1 MSQDSSLKFQDY
13 LDAAGDAAKRTR
25 TVTIV
30 LVVASVLAFVGLLNS
45 LPDGWIVERLK
56 TLSKAGVALN
66 KPPDTIMDT
75 EDTRSIAY
83 LEEKIGP
90 KPPRYK
96 DDEDKKNNIETEQ
109 YKQYKDQYKELYIAM
124 VRIYADNTFTIRVPF
139 FGIGF
144 DINYL
149 GLLSGLG
156 FVIILIL
163 FRFSITRELD
173 NLKLS
178 FEVAKKRTSLWE
190 FYHLLAM
197 RQVLTIP
204 PVETERESKFWA
216 FIPKVIPKVI
226 PKILAFIPKVI
237 CFLPLLVY
245 AAVTW
250 NDIRTSPQ
258 IGENISEALTKSVL
272 IEDYIFL
279 LFILLLTIACYIR
292 WCQVDKVWEDYWNKA
307 KKEKAFKEDSKS

>member
-1 MSQDSSLKFQDY
+1 MSRDSSLDFQDH
-13 LDAAGDAAKRTR
+13 LATAGDAAKRTR

-30 LVVASVLAFVGLLNS
+30 LVVASVLTFVGWLNS
-45 LPDGWIVERLK
+45 LPDGWIAKRLK
-56 TLSKAGVALN
+56 TLSTAGIALN
-66 KPPDTIMDT
+66 KPPDAILDA
-75 EDTRSIAY
+75 DDIDSLAY
-83 LEEKIGP
+83 LKEKIGP
-90 KPPRYK
+90 MPTRYK
-96 DDEDKKNNIETEQ
+96 DNEETEE
-109 YKQYKDQYKELYIAM
+109 YKHYKEQYKELYIAM
-124 VRIYADNTFTIRVPF
+124 VRTYVDNTFTIKVPF

-163 FRFSITRELD
+163 FRFTITRELE

-178 FEVAKKRTSLWE
+178 LEEARKRTSLWE

-204 PVETERESKFWA
+204 PMETKEQSKFRTFIQA
-216 FIPKVIPKVI
+216 FSV
-226 PKILAFIPKVI
+226 FIPKVI

-250 NDIRTSPQ
+250 NDMRTARGIGNKISPL
-258 IGENISEALTKSVL
+258 LTSFSL
-272 IEDYIFL
+272 YQDYFFL
-279 LFILLLTIACYIR
+279 LCILLFTIACYRR
-292 WCQVDKVWEDYWNKA
+292 WGQVDEVWKDYWRRA
-307 KKEKAFKEDSKS
+307 KDEKSFKEGSKT